1 MKTKSV
7 RNIVLSYV
15 QNQGPSSWNELQKVV
30 CIAAGQPLGNV
41 HYGSSYLDRVSEGTS
56 AMLPTKTDSRY
67 LVKSH
72 VDGLYHLVNE

>member
-1 MKTKSV
+1 MKKSV

-15 QNQGPSSWNELQKVV
+15 EHQGPSSWKELQQVV
-30 CIAAGQPLGNV
+30 CIVAGQPISNV

-56 AMLPTKTDSRY
+56 AMLPTKTDPRY

-72 VDGLYHLVNE
+72 VDGLYHMVND